1 MASLGQE
8 AGQRSGERPR
18 EGFGEGPTPRQGPR
32 RGSTPRATTE
42 HDQPRNAPMSI
53 QPPSRSSCARRPQVV
68 LGSRGGVGGRA
79 VTTSCTLP
87 LGVRGC
93 CRCAELFRPAPR
105 GPCVRSFACVECRSS
120 MTPILLRPS
129 LPVDSLAWITPVAPA
144 NPARAPGPGGRWQ
157 HQPPAAGRP
166 ADPEQAR
173 RGQAASHAPNQPGPG
188 RTGEATGSFGPCRG
202 GPWTVPPW
210 STLPHPRARGR

>member
-8 AGQRSGERPR
+8 AGQRSGEHPR

-32 RGSTPRATTE
+32 RDSTPRATTE
-42 HDQPRNAPMSI
+42 HDQPRNALVSI

-68 LGSRGGVGGRA
+68 LGSRGVSVGRA

-93 CRCAELFRPAPR
+93 CRCAGLFRPAPR

-129 LPVDSLAWITPVAPA
+129 LPVDSLEWITRWPA
-144 NPARAPGPGGRWQ
+144 NLARAPGPGGADGSISRRCGPTCRSGAG
-157 HQPPAAGRP
+157 PPWPGGV
-166 ADPEQAR
+166 AR
-173 RGQAASHAPNQPGPG
+173 TETGPG
-188 RTGEATGSFGPCRG
+188 RAGEATGSFGPCRG
-202 GPWTVPPW
+202 DLGLFRPW
-210 STLPHPRARGR
+210 STLPHPQARGR